1 MIMSGSAAKNNPEHN
16 SGSAAKD
23 MFFPPPPKK
32 QIAAVPLRT
41 YAYNLYSGSATEN
54 IRIQPI

>member
-23 MFFPPPPKK
+23 MFFPPPKE
-32 QIAAVPLRT
+32 T
-41 YAYNLYSGSATEN
+41 NSGSAAEN